1 MAIYELTQ
9 EEIREL
15 KPTSFQ
21 NVGIKERGD
30 LQRIL
35 KEHINVIAPNTIII
49 AEEFGEW
56 EDSRRRID
64 LLGLD
69 GEANIV
75 VIELKRVDERSYMD
89 LQAIRYAAMVST
101 LTFDDAVDIY
111 GRYLQLVGKD
121 GDAKSLL
128 LEFLG
133 WEEPDD
139 EQFAQDVRI
148 VLAAEDFS
156 KELTTTVL
164 WLNERSIDIRCIRLK
179 PYRDENRI
187 FLDVQQ
193 VIPLAEAEEYQIKI
207 REKEQ
212 KERLTR
218 TQKYERY
225 IIRKNFWTQL
235 LDRARSKTD
244 LYANISPSEYNWI
257 GAGSGIRGLGL
268 NMSITKHE
276 AMVELYI
283 DRGKDAEE
291 ENRKIFDYFYS
302 HKAEIENKF
311 GDSLEWQKLDEK
323 RASRIAKKIRLGG
336 YRDEEENWLKIHD
349 AMIETLIKLEKA
361 LRPYI
366 NDLPSKLRKS

>member
-15 KPTSFQ
+15 TPTSFQ
-21 NVGIKERGD
+21 GVGIKERGD

-35 KEHINVIAPNTIII
+35 KDHIHVVAPNTLII

-69 GEANIV
+69 SEGNIV
-75 VIELKRVDERSYMD
+75 VIELKRIDERSYMD

-111 GRYLQLVGKD
+111 GRYLQSIGKD
-121 GDAKSLL
+121 DDPQRLL
-128 LEFLG
+128 LEFLD
-133 WEEPDD
+133 WDEPDD
-139 EQFAQDVRI
+139 ALFAQDVRI
-148 VLAAEDFS
+148 VLAAEDFT
-156 KELTTTVL
+156 KELTTCVL
-164 WLNERSIDIRCIRLK
+164 WLNKRSIDIRCIRLK
-179 PYRDENRI
+179 PYTDEQRV

-225 IIRKNFWTQL
+225 IIRKKFWTQL

-244 LYANISPSEYNWI
+244 LYENISPSEYNWI
-257 GAGSGIRGLGL
+257 GAGSGVRGLGL

-276 AMVELYI
+276 SMVELYI
-283 DRGKDAEE
+283 DRGKDAGQ
-291 ENRKIFDYFYS
+291 ENRKIFDYFYN
-302 HKAEIENKF
+302 HKEEIESKF

-336 YRDEEENWLKIHD
+336 YRDDEDIWPKVHD
-349 AMIETLIKLEKA
+349 AMIDSLVNLEKA
-361 LRPYI
+361 LRPHI
-366 NDLPSKLRKS
+366 NNLSTVIRKG